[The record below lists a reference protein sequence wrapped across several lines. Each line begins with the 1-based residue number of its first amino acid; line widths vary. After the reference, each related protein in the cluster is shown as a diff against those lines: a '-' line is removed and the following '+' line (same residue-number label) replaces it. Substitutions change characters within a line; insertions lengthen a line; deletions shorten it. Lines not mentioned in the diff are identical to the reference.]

1 MGTVTNVVFVLA
13 VGALSSSCS
22 NSNPTTPSNTTDNGQ
37 TSSNL
42 DSRLQFGPISY
53 TDAEQD
59 ARGNWL
65 YKASVNLRE
74 TGGVGVTVTNV
85 QTQLLSDSKVL
96 GTASSTPMLSMTAY
110 SSRDIALVVAAE
122 TEIQVCSPTLKWIV
136 TVLFTDAKGK
146 TASINTSYSGCWDY

>member
-1 MGTVTNVVFVLA
+1 MPCMEMDRATAQCYIVRGKRVSMGTVATVVFVLA

-22 NSNPTTPSNTTDNGQ
+22 HSSPTTPSNSTDNGQ

-59 ARGNWL
+59 ARGDWL

-74 TGGVGVTVTNV
+74 TGGVGVTV
-85 QTQLLSDSKVL
+85 
-96 GTASSTPMLSMTAY
+96 
-110 SSRDIALVVAAE
+110 
-122 TEIQVCSPTLKWIV
+122 
-136 TVLFTDAKGK
+136 
-146 TASINTSYSGCWDY
+146 